1 MPLIVQSSSTKL
13 TCGRGRNQDKKTGQF
28 QTGTLEKCPSCG
40 SDAKQRKTYVSKKT
54 GSRSRY
60 CTCKSCGLKFIAV
73 VGVRPSD
80 VNPNYQHKASERM
93 ERKATTCKTCDHWWG
108 GKCEKGLTRAG
119 CTSYESGI

>member
-1 MPLIVQSSSTKL
+1 MTLIVQSLSTVP
-13 TCGRGRNQDKKTGQF
+13 TFGQGRNQNKKTGRF

-73 VGVRPSD
+73 VGIRPSD
-80 VNPNYQHKASERM
+80 VNPNYQYKTSERI
-93 ERKATTCKTCDHWWG
+93 ERKGFNCKTCEHWWG
-108 GKCEKGLTRAG
+108 GKCEKGQTLES
-119 CTSYESGI
+119 CTSYELSI